1 MIDLVVKE
9 NGLSLNEISEALGAA
24 SSNTNKGPS
33 IGALKI
39 NSFGEDT
46 QGNQIPLGTFFLNNQ
61 EPRVYAK
68 DGVRFRAF
76 SNHIQYQHWDDGKLL
91 NKSLLVLNKKAQAR
105 DQLGGEMCGMPTYED
120 SIAMSPKEREA
131 FEGRDVYRIVR
142 GVVSY
147 TGKTAAGEEI
157 TIENEPC
164 VLSLKRKNYG
174 PFYHDVTNKMPKGI
188 NLWDFESI
196 LSAEKM
202 KTPKGAAYYVMHF
215 SPQFD
220 SPLAMDQITYDSLA
234 HVTGMI
240 TAENKRIDESYK
252 GSRVA
257 AADDELMD
265 QIGSLEADLEGQV
278 A

>member
-1 MIDLVVKE
+1 
-9 NGLSLNEISEALGAA
+9 
-24 SSNTNKGPS
+24 
-33 IGALKI
+33 
-39 NSFGEDT
+39 
-46 QGNQIPLGTFFLNNQ
+46 
-61 EPRVYAK
+61 
-68 DGVRFRAF
+68 
-76 SNHIQYQHWDDGKLL
+76 
-91 NKSLLVLNKKAQAR
+91 
-105 DQLGGEMCGMPTYED
+105 
-120 SIAMSPKEREA
+120 MSPKEREA

-240 TAENKRIDESYK
+240 TAENKRIDESYR
-252 GSRVA
+252 GSMIL